1 MLAEVLNRLQTRVKD
16 VDVEDALE
24 MAQALL
30 RQRESKRNTLYVVPD
45 AEAPG
50 ANRMRDGS
58 TDQTVTEQVLV
69 VIAQRLR
76 ARGEEDNLEG
86 LKQAVHAALLG
97 FTPASYKEALSYAGG
112 NLINLDDGAV
122 WYGLRYET
130 ETRLESTK

>member
-1 MLAEVLNRLQTRVKD
+1 MLNDVLNRLRSKVKD

-24 MAQALL
+24 MAQALQ

-50 ANRMRDGS
+50 PNRMRDGS
-58 TDQTVTEQVLV
+58 TNQTVTEQVMV
-69 VIAQRLR
+69 VMAQRLR
-76 ARGEEDNLEG
+76 PRGEDDDLEA
-86 LKQAVHAALLG
+86 LKRAVHAALLG
-97 FTPASYKEALSYAGG
+97 FTPDGYKEPLSYAGG

-130 ETRLESTK
+130 ETRLESTS

>member
-1 MLAEVLNRLQTRVKD
+1 MLQAVLNRLQSKVKD

-24 MAQALL
+24 MAQALQ

-50 ANRMRDGS
+50 PNRMRDGS
-58 TDQTVTEQVLV
+58 TNQTVTEQVLV

-86 LKQAVHAALLG
+86 LKRAVHAALLG
-97 FTPASYKEALSYAGG
+97 FTPDGYKEALGYAGG
-112 NLINLDDGAV
+112 NLINLDDGTV

-130 ETRLESTK
+130 QTLLESTS